1 MQRLAFRPSFE
12 ELLPQDQMAKTEE
25 RNKAIEGDYFDYG
38 YTLSEIAKHLGLHY
52 ATIGRIIKAKMS

>member
-1 MQRLAFRPSFE
+1 
-12 ELLPQDQMAKTEE
+12 MAKTEE
-25 RNKAIEGDYFDYG
+25 RNEAIEEDYFDYG